1 MDRPQGSRSTWG
13 MNTHPIVERLQALL
27 VDRLIEDAGQLAHRR
42 AAGALRA
49 EAHRLAD
56 SGLSEDDDI
65 AVAGW
70 LSGTLKRL
78 EGWA

>member
-1 MDRPQGSRSTWG
+1 

-27 VDRLIEDAGQLAHRR
+27 VDRLIEDADRLALRR
-42 AAGALRA
+42 AASALRA

-56 SGLSEDDDI
+56 SGLSEDDDV

-70 LSGTLKRL
+70 LSGVLRQM
-78 EGWA
+78 EGRA